1 MLLFYTRL
9 WRRRVE
15 SRCPEFDV
23 SRYANCE
30 RFARITGVKP
40 RSISQ
45 GWSVSLWSQ
54 IDLPLYTCFWWCF
67 MFWEK
72 PGAECIKS
80 SWCQIREDYGRYRQ
94 LEFDGSQSVNSRGR
108 KNGNGAELQNVNFFT
123 YTEQR
128 KARKTRQV

>member
-23 SRYANCE
+23 SRYASASPELQESNPGPLAKAGQ
-30 RFARITGVKP
+30 FSN
-40 RSISQ
+40 RSS
-45 GWSVSLWSQ
+45 SVR
-54 IDLPLYTCFWWCF
+54 TCFWWCF